1 MLFHT
6 NPSSGIP
13 VYLQLIEQ
21 VKHAVETGALR
32 PGDQLPPIRKLA
44 MDLVINPNTVVRAYR
59 ELVHDKIVE
68 LKQGSGAFISESVAG
83 QTSEMRRGQKIVQ
96 SAMERLRSLGL
107 SEEEIRRLVENE
119 LTTLHAPKK
128 RENSHE

>member
-119 LTTLHAPKK
+119 LTALHTQKAGGKSN
-128 RENSHE
+128 E